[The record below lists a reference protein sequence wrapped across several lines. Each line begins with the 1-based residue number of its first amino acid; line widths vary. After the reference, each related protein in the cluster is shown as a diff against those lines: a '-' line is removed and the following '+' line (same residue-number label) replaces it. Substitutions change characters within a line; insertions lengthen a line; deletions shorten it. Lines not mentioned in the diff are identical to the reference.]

1 MVDNQQIRAFLY
13 RVATDSAYR
22 AQLERDPVGTLTEL
36 GFTVGPDDVP
46 AGGIHLP
53 SNEEILA
60 KLEELTDQLQALCL
74 SVIHHFMW
82 R

>member
-1 MVDNQQIRAFLY
+1 MEREQIRAFLY
-13 RVATDSAYR
+13 RVATDPTYR
-22 AQLERDPVGTLTEL
+22 ALLESDPVDTLTEA
-36 GFTVGPDDVP
+36 GFTVDPGDVP
-46 AGGIHLP
+46 QGGIHLP
-53 SNEEILA
+53 SNDEILA